1 VNDPAVPSL
10 EPSPAAAGATPV
22 NRRRW
27 WMHLLLLGAYPLFV
41 GLAGWDREVARPP
54 ALSGDAR
61 GLLLACAWELLIFSL
76 VFGLAWATSRASL
89 EALWLRWRAGLWA
102 IPLGIGY
109 SIAIR
114 VLLGV
119 ILLVLGTFL
128 VITGMTTAAELREFF
143 LANRPD
149 VEAIVDV
156 TALGENPLY
165 FWLTIT
171 LVSFVVAGLREEL
184 WRAGLLAALRTLW
197 PRWFGSRTGQL
208 GAVTIAAAMFGLGH
222 LPQGVMA
229 VFLTG
234 FLGLLLGC
242 IMVLHRTIWP
252 AVLAHGMFNATSFA
266 LLPWATERLHE
277 IRSTLGH

>member
-1 VNDPAVPSL
+1 
-10 EPSPAAAGATPV
+10 
-22 NRRRW
+22 
-27 WMHLLLLGAYPLFV
+27 MLLLGAYPLV
-41 GLAGWDREVARPP
+41 MGLGGLGGDSARSP

-76 VFGLAWATSRASL
+76 VFGFAWFASRASF
-89 EALWLRWRAGLWA
+89 EALWLRWRVGIWA

-119 ILLVLGTFL
+119 MLLTLGTFL
-128 VITGMTTAAELREFF
+128 VVTGTATAGELREFF

-149 VEAIVDV
+149 VEAVVDV
-156 TALGENPLY
+156 TALRENPLY

-197 PRWFGSRTGQL
+197 PRWFGSRVGQM
-208 GAVTIAAAMFGLGH
+208 GAVAIAAAIFGLGH
-222 LPQGVMA
+222 LPQGLLA

-234 FLGLLLGC
+234 FLGLLLGF

-266 LLPWATERLHE
+266 LLPWATERLLE
-277 IRSTLGH
+277 IRSTLER